1 MSRVSYQFYLTEY
14 EGELIPEPAW
24 KQTMIKAESYLDS
37 IMYVEPDE
45 KTLPK
50 VQFCC
55 AKSLSYCTRMSKT
68 KRRVV
73 EEMYCQRIP
82 MVILSLMRP
91 KLKRVRLTSILW
103 TKKCIRLFVDIWI
116 SPTFCM
122 RGYRYAYKCNDYDF

>member
-50 VQFCC
+50 VQFCLC
-55 AKSLSYCTRMSKT
+55 EVAELLYQNEQNKKKSGGRDVLSENTDGYSVTYATEAEAGKININSLDKKVYT
-68 KRRVV
+68 IIRRH
-73 EEMYCQRIP
+73 
-82 MVILSLMRP
+82 LDFTNL
-91 KLKRVRLTSILW
+91 L
-103 TKKCIRLFVDIWI
+103 
-116 SPTFCM
+116 
-122 RGYRYAYKCNDYDF
+122 YAGV